1 MRLLQ
6 EERIP
11 TTLVGMATR
20 DMVRRNVA
28 VVSRALSKPLDSKQ
42 LSTLD
47 VIERLFTNVKDVS
60 WQSGRPENN

>member
-6 EERIP
+6 EERLS

-20 DMVRRNVA
+20 DMVRQNVA

-42 LSTLD
+42 LATLD
-47 VIERLFTNVKDVS
+47 AIERLFTNVKDVS